1 LAASGFFPNPN
12 QNDFDNFKYIE
23 FDPTLIAQR
32 DHSAD
37 EARLLKEKM
46 QSKFDIFGWLK
57 YLVYDNPFFNRLF
70 PEIKQQKPGNDLYV
84 WIAAI

>member
-1 LAASGFFPNPN
+1 
-12 QNDFDNFKYIE
+12 
-23 FDPTLIAQR
+23 
-32 DHSAD
+32 
-37 EARLLKEKM
+37 M